1 MNHTLTALMTKLTWQ
16 NNDLTL
22 QLQTAQK
29 QSWLSQNQIQTL
41 VNQINQSSLTQGNAN
56 RIINPEIEM
65 SRLHFITKQQN
76 EKELLN
82 NALKNHQA
90 VEQQLKDKLQNLK
103 IELKMLEK
111 HLKKAEQIQGNQQT
125 INQEQALDEWVL
137 QRRGSA

>member
-16 NNDLTL
+16 NNDITL

-29 QSWLSQNQIQTL
+29 QSLLSQNQIQSL
-41 VNQINQSSLTQGNAN
+41 EDQINQSSLTQCNAN
-56 RIINPEIEM
+56 QLINPEIEM
-65 SRLHFITKQQN
+65 SRLHFITYQQDK
-76 EKELLN
+76 KEQLN
-82 NALKNHQA
+82 TTLKNQQTVEHQL
-90 VEQQLKDKLQNLK
+90 EDKLQQLK